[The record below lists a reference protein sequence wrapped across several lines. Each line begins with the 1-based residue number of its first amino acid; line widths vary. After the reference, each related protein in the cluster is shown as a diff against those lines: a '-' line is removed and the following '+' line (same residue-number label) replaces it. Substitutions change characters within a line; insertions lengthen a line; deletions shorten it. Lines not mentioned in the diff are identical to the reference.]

1 MDSPACAGGDY
12 RASEVAWIRL
22 ERVSNAQIV
31 DRETVRGRVPVTWV
45 VVPTLLV
52 PSALLVWSAVLHLAG
67 SLRFHAVLVAHQV
80 LPYRLTG
87 AVATVF
93 PVVELVLGL
102 LGTVLAVASGAGCWG
117 PARAA
122 IAASVAA
129 VYLAMAGY
137 VARQLRTA
145 PGAPCGCFA
154 GGRPSSV
161 LTVLRALGLGLLAGV
176 AGLIG

>member
-1 MDSPACAGGDY
+1 MTC
-12 RASEVAWIRL
+12 
-22 ERVSNAQIV
+22 
-31 DRETVRGRVPVTWV
+31 V
-45 VVPTLLV
+45 VVLALLV
-52 PSALLVWSAVLHLAG
+52 PSALLVWSAVHHLAG
-67 SLRFHAVLVAHQV
+67 RRRFHAVLVVHQV

-93 PVVELVLGL
+93 PVAELVLGA
-102 LGTVLAVASGAGCWG
+102 LGTVLAVASGAGCWAA
-117 PARAA
+117 ARAV
-122 IAASVAA
+122 IAAAVAT

-154 GGRPSSV
+154 GARPSSV
-161 LTVLRALGLGLLAGV
+161 LTVLRALGLGLLAGS